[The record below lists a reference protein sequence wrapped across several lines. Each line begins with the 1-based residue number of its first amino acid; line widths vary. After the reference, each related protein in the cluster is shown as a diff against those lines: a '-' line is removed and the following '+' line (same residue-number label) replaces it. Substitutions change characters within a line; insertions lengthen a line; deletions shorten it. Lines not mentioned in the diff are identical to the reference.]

1 MKQPSMSVI
10 DDEYDQFGDDISV
23 SSKGHGQDN
32 TNVEEE
38 RLAVTM
44 ENISDDMNLDGE
56 EEEDIFM
63 DDTFSLDTSIF
74 GDLQPPQLPA
84 DWEPKVRK
92 LYNVTRGCPSQYKHV
107 DNPGYWHSYSFLP
120 RYESRKKFKIHWA
133 FPTHWSNTS
142 CCHYVQD
149 LSLIHI

>member
-92 LYNVTRGCPSQYKHV
+92 L
-107 DNPGYWHSYSFLP
+107 
-120 RYESRKKFKIHWA
+120 
-133 FPTHWSNTS
+133 
-142 CCHYVQD
+142 
-149 LSLIHI
+149 